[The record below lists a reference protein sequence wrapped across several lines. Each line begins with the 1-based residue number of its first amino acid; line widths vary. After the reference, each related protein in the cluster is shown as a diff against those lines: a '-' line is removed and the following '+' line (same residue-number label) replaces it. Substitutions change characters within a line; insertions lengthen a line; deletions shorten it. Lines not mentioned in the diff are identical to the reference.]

1 MRVPRLLIESEL
13 ETGRDLELPA
23 DSLRHAVSVLRL
35 RDGAACR
42 VFDGAGREHHAVLA
56 LSGRRTGRVQIGP
69 VAAEPTTPARPI
81 RLLQGIARG
90 DHMDLAIQKAVELGV
105 TEIWPVLSTRSRSGG
120 GHRRVDGRLRHWEGV
135 LRAATE
141 QCGRN
146 ELARLDPP
154 RDLAEALEAL
164 LPRGLRAVAD
174 PEGDPPDTWR
184 NAHPDPGDDPIT
196 LLVGPEGGLEADEL
210 ALAQAAGFRG
220 LRLGPRILRTET
232 ASTVGI
238 TVLQMLYGDLRP

>member
-13 ETGRDLELPA
+13 AAGHAVDLPA
-23 DSLRHAVSVLRL
+23 ETLRHAVSVLRL

-42 VFDGAGREHHAVLA
+42 VFDGAGREHDAVLA
-56 LSGRRTGRVQIGP
+56 VSGRRAGSLWIGRV
-69 VAAEPTTPARPI
+69 AAAPTTPARPI

-105 TEIWPVLSTRSRSGG
+105 AEIWPVLSARSRSGG
-120 GHRRVDGRLRHWEGV
+120 GHRRVESRYRHWQAV

-154 RDLAEALEAL
+154 RELPEALEAL
-164 LPRGLRAVAD
+164 PAGGLRALAD
-174 PEGDPPDTWR
+174 PAGDPPEAWR
-184 NAHPDPGDDPIT
+184 GTQPDSRNDPVAF
-196 LLVGPEGGLEADEL
+196 LVGPEGGLEPEEI
-210 ALAQAAGFRG
+210 ALARGAGFRG

-232 ASTVGI
+232 ASI
-238 TVLQMLYGDLRP
+238 TGLAVLQTLFGDLG

>member
-1 MRVPRLLIESEL
+1 MRVPRLLIESTL
-13 ETGRDLELPA
+13 ETGRNLELPA
-23 DSLRHAVSVLRL
+23 DTLRHAVSVLRL

-56 LSGRRTGRVQIGP
+56 LSGRRTGRVRIGP
-69 VAAEPTTPARPI
+69 VAAEPTTPARTI

-105 TEIWPVLSTRSRSGG
+105 TEIWPVLSTRSLSGG
-120 GHRRVDGRLRHWEGV
+120 GHRRVDSRFRHWEAV

-146 ELARLDPP
+146 ELPRLDPP
-154 RDLAEALEAL
+154 RDLAEALDAMIL
-164 LPRGLRAVAD
+164 QGLRAVAD
-174 PEGDPPDTWR
+174 PAGDPPETWR
-184 NAHPDPGDDPIT
+184 SSHPDPGSDPIT
-196 LLVGPEGGLEADEL
+196 LLVGPEGGLEAGEI
-210 ALAQAAGFRG
+210 ALAKAAGFRG
-220 LRLGPRILRTET
+220 LRLGPRTLRTET
-232 ASTVGI
+232 ASIVGI